1 MAKHSMDSYKASMV
15 KKIGH
20 SEEVKF
26 NVLFGDYQL
35 ENLNLSGASADCIV
49 EKDQFKKQIQSAL
62 DYHEDDFTVSLKSG
76 KTWQFHL
83 GVIEEI
89 SSLEFIKQHIS
100 VSIDENG
107 KETTIVKH
115 SKSFEDQCKA
125 LNSLDFWNKYFKKG
139 ELLCYND
146 KNGNYTFFEMNK
158 AIEAIINGFEWRL
171 LETGRIK
178 GDCRIGG
185 ALKKGVIT
193 CEYRNEDHKKC
204 LVLGASGGTN
214 DNANG
219 YRLFNFFKEQ
229 IKYVEIRPLN

>member
-26 NVLFGDYQL
+26 NMLFGGYTL
-35 ENLNLSGASADCIV
+35 ESLNLSGASADCIV
-49 EKDQFKKQIQSAL
+49 EKEPFKSQIQSAL
-62 DYHEDDFTVSLKSG
+62 DYNKDDYTVSLKSG

-89 SSLEFIKQHIS
+89 SSLEYIKQNIS
-100 VSIDENG
+100 VSIDDKG
-107 KETTIVKH
+107 KEKTIVKH
-115 SKSFEDQCKA
+115 SKSFEEQCKA
-125 LNSLDFWNKYFKKG
+125 LNSVDFWNKYFKKG

-158 AIEAIINGFEWRL
+158 AIEAIFQGFEWRL

-193 CEYRNEDHKKC
+193 IEYRNEDHKKC

-219 YRLFNFFKEQ
+219 YRLFTFFKER
-229 IKYVEIRPLN
+229 IKYLEIRPLN